1 MTNMKIT
8 IIIFTISLIFF
19 NSGIAQ
25 INGHLEIGTFC
36 EFWPF
41 KNHMVENPISPF
53 HGGIEISAGISVF
66 PKHIIE
72 LGITTGISAF
82 NSKEYSEPLASNL
95 PVVTKT
101 RDMVVFVRG
110 QLMFF
115 PVSLFDRFQEIHRID
130 PYVITEFGPDI
141 EYFSKTVTT
150 DYPKYQ
156 SDSIHELRSPS
167 INTGFG
173 IGARIFLTALRD
185 NPKVA
190 LDFRVL
196 YMFSGQTHYATLD
209 QSLGYFPVNEGKKE
223 FLFFNLSVSIINVLQ

>member
-1 MTNMKIT
+1 MKMDVR
-8 IIIFTISLIFF
+8 IIVIFLSLLID
-19 NSGIAQ
+19 SRGEAQ
-25 INGHLEIGTFC
+25 INGHVEIGTFY

-41 KNHMVENPISPF
+41 TNHLVENPISPF
-53 HGGIEISAGISVF
+53 HGGLEIGAGISVF

-82 NSKEYSEPLASNL
+82 NSKEYSEPLVSYL
-95 PVVTKT
+95 SVVTKT
-101 RDMVVFVRG
+101 SDMVVFVRG

-115 PVSLFDRFQEIHRID
+115 PVSLFDRVQRIHRID

-150 DYPKYQ
+150 DYSKYQ

-173 IGARIFLTALRD
+173 IGTRIFLTAMRD

-196 YMFSGQTHYATLD
+196 YMFSSQTHYTTLD

-223 FLFFNLSVSIINVLQ
+223 FLFFNLSVLIINVLQ

>member
-1 MTNMKIT
+1 MKKT
-8 IIIFTISLIFF
+8 IFLFYFLFLISNLGM
-19 NSGIAQ
+19 SQ

-36 EFWPF
+36 EYWPF
-41 KNHMVENPISPF
+41 KSHMVENPISPF
-53 HGGIEISAGISVF
+53 HGGLEISTGISVF
-66 PKHIIE
+66 PQHIIE
-72 LGITTGISAF
+72 LGFTTGISAF
-82 NSKEYSEPLASNL
+82 NSKEYSDPMDSYL

-115 PVSLFDRFQEIHRID
+115 PLPLFDRVREVHRID
-130 PYVITEFGPDI
+130 PYLITEFGPDI

-150 DYPKYQ
+150 DYPKSK
-156 SDSIHELRSPS
+156 SDSIHSLRSPS

-173 IGARIFLTALRD
+173 LGTRIFLTALHD

-196 YMFSGQTHYATLD
+196 YMFSNKTHFATLD